1 MSFVVKNSLSL
12 CSLCPQWQRSVMS
25 SRRTAGKSSIG
36 LVWLLAVLVLVSAG
50 VAYRVSASRLKLITG
65 TPIALPVPLS
75 AFPMQIG
82 DWAGKDVPIP
92 ENIQRVAA
100 NDDFLNR
107 LYVNQSTNQWANVY
121 VAYSARPRTML
132 GHRPDVCYVGG
143 GWVHDGTEEAK
154 FISSFGRHAPC
165 LIHRFHMS
173 APRNDQVVVLNY
185 YILNGQMTADDS
197 GFSGVGIR
205 TPNIA
210 GNPARYITQVQI
222 SSVLENST
230 LSAAKDMTELILD
243 FFPDKDGKVRATE
256 HRN

>member
-1 MSFVVKNSLSL
+1 MILISKFSILHSTFCRL
-12 CSLCPQWQRSVMS
+12 MPLRQRA
-25 SRRTAGKSSIG
+25 AGKSSVS
-36 LVWLLAVLVLVSAG
+36 LVCLLAVLILVSAG
-50 VAYRVSASRLKLITG
+50 TAYRVSASRLKLITG

-107 LYVNQSTNQWANVY
+107 LYVNQTTNQWANVY

-143 GWVHDGTEEAK
+143 GWVHDSTEEAK
-154 FISSFGRHAPC
+154 FISSFGRHVSC
-165 LIHRFHMS
+165 LIHRFHTP

-185 YILNGQMTADDS
+185 YILNGQITADES
-197 GFSGVGIR
+197 GFSGVSWR

-210 GNPARYITQVQI
+210 GRPARYITQVQI
-222 SSVLENST
+222 SSILENST
-230 LSAAKDMTELILD
+230 LSAAKDMTEQILD
-243 FFPDKDGKVRATE
+243 FFPDKDGKVRAAE
-256 HRN
+256 RRNNK